1 MVLQKEEGEAREE
14 NQDEEAKAE
23 GSEAE
28 EKAAPPPPPAP
39 KKKSAKDA
47 NKSAGASLCRLSYL
61 EKWPIGSLW
70 VSDWDCSISF
80 NATSGLLNCLLCLQ
94 A

>member
-14 NQDEEAKAE
+14 NLGEEAKAE

-28 EKAAPPPPPAP
+28 EKTAPPPPPAP

-47 NKSAGASLCRLSYL
+47 NKSAGASLCRPSYL
-61 EKWPIGSLW
+61 
-70 VSDWDCSISF
+70 D
-80 NATSGLLNCLLCLQ
+80 
-94 A
+94 